1 MATFGCNDA
10 ISRSKN
16 PVAAA
21 DATVSVFSLEGRQ
34 SSPHG
39 VTAVFMTGRDGCH
52 FFVLDGSRRGLLS
65 LL

>member
-1 MATFGCNDA
+1 M
-10 ISRSKN
+10 
-16 PVAAA
+16 AAA